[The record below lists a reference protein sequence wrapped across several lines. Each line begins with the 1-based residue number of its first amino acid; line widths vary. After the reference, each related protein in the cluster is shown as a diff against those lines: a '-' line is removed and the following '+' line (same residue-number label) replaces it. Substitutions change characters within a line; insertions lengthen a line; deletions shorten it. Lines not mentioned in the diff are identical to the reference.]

1 MRLMDLGL
9 LLDVIKTWMVLFTFV
24 MDFNGA

>member
-1 MRLMDLGL
+1 MSLMDLGL
-9 LLDVIKTWMVLFTFV
+9 LLDVIKTWMVFFTFV